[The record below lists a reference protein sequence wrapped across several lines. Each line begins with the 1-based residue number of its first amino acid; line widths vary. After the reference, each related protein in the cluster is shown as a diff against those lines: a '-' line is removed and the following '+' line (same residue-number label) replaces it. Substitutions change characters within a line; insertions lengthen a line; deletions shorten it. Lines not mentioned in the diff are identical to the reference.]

1 MNAPT
6 SMWSRFR
13 DEVRSVSDRTR
24 QGARRAFDTGVLR
37 VDLVSLRRERRR
49 GLADLGERA
58 LTLWKKGEISGL
70 ESDPEMIR
78 LRARVEGV
86 DAAIAAKEVELS
98 HLRAATEKAPDAPAP
113 GAPTPEQ

>member
-1 MNAPT
+1 MNTPT
-6 SMWSRFR
+6 SMWSRIR

-24 QGARRAFDTGVLR
+24 RGARRAFDEGVLR

-49 GLADLGERA
+49 GLADLGER
-58 LTLWKKGEISGL
+58 TLIVWNKGEFSRM

-98 HLRAATEKAPDAPAP
+98 HLRAATEKAPHASAPE
-113 GAPTPEQ
+113 APTPE

>member
-1 MNAPT
+1 MNTPT
-6 SMWSRFR
+6 SMWSRIR

-24 QGARRAFDTGVLR
+24 RGARRAFGEGVLR

-58 LTLWKKGEISGL
+58 LIVWNKGEFSRM

-78 LRARVEGV
+78 LRVRVEGV

-98 HLRAATEKAPDAPAP
+98 HLRAATEKAPHASAPE
-113 GAPTPEQ
+113 APTPE